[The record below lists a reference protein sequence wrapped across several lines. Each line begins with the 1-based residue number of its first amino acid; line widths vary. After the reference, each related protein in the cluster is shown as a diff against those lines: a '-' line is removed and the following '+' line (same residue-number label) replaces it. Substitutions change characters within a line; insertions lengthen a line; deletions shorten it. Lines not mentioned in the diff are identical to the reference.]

1 VGQALCHLLVVCTA
15 LPLPARVL
23 FSLNKQWCSVAQIAG
38 RPSAKFIDSI
48 IRDLGPLWPR
58 VRTLSRASTIISAF
72 GPVLNLTS
80 SVFTS
85 LVCHNCLAV

>member
-1 VGQALCHLLVVCTA
+1 LD
-15 LPLPARVL
+15 P
-23 FSLNKQWCSVAQIAG
+23 FG
-38 RPSAKFIDSI
+38 REYE
-48 IRDLGPLWPR
+48 R
-58 VRTLSRASTIISAF
+58 LSRASTIISAF